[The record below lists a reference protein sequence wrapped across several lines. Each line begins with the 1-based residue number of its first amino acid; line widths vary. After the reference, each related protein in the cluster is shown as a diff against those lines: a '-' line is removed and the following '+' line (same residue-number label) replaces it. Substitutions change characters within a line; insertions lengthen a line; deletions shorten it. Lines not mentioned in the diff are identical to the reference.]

1 MSMAKIAIVY
11 FSASGSTEKVAK
23 AVAKGAGNFGAEV
36 RLIPCKQ
43 IDMAY
48 LDAADAII
56 FGCPTYMGSVP
67 AEYKIF
73 MDMTSEAWSA
83 RKWCDKVA
91 AGFTNSAALSGDK
104 LGTLMQLALF
114 AFQQGMVWIGLDI
127 MAGRTASGGTVP
139 LNRVGGW
146 LGLMTQINGTTTDE
160 KLVESDLATAEYF
173 GKRVANFTQR
183 LMKKR

>member
-1 MSMAKIAIVY
+1 MIKIAIVF
-11 FSASGSTEKVAK
+11 FSAAGSTEKIAK

-36 RLIPCKQ
+36 SLMPCKQ
-43 IDMAY
+43 VDMGY

-67 AEYKIF
+67 AEYKVF
-73 MDMTSEAWSA
+73 MDATSEAWST

-104 LGTLMQLALF
+104 LGTLIQLALF
-114 AFQQGMVWIGLDI
+114 AFQQGMVWVGLDI
-127 MAGRTASGGTVP
+127 MAGKTENGGAVP

-146 LGLMTQINGTTTDE
+146 LGLMTQINGVTTDE
-160 KLVESDLATAEYF
+160 KLVECDLATAEYF
-173 GKRVANFTQR
+173 GKRVADFTQR